1 MALCVYENIKTTEY
15 VRSGPYSQQSN
26 LEIREDFRAYIQ
38 PSSFCFLL
46 LRKKNENKIKNMDI
60 EQTVLKFNSVVL
72 IKAITTAPLCTK
84 WQLRKKLWPMI
95 SMEATYIIVSPLFI
109 EESFVVLKQYLNK
122 NLVKKIEVLSQPNL
136 KYFTQCWIKQEVKCK
151 INKSW
156 QKSIFPL
163 HAFYSKR

>member
-1 MALCVYENIKTTEY
+1 MLDLGHIHNRAIWKLGRTL
-15 VRSGPYSQQSN
+15 GPIFNPPRFVFSCW
-26 LEIREDFRAYIQ
+26 E
-38 PSSFCFLL
+38 
-46 LRKKNENKIKNMDI
+46 KKNENKIKNMDI
-60 EQTVLKFNSVVL
+60 EQTALKFNSVVL
-72 IKAITTAPLCTK
+72 LKAITTAPLCTK
-84 WQLRKKLWPMI
+84 WQLRKLRPMI

-109 EESFVVLKQYLNK
+109 EESFVVLKQYSNK

-156 QKSIFPL
+156 QKSIFSL

>member
-1 MALCVYENIKTTEY
+1 M
-15 VRSGPYSQQSN
+15 
-26 LEIREDFRAYIQ
+26 
-38 PSSFCFLL
+38 
-46 LRKKNENKIKNMDI
+46 KNMDI

-122 NLVKKIEVLSQPNL
+122 NLVKKIEVLS
-136 KYFTQCWIKQEVKCK
+136 
-151 INKSW
+151 
-156 QKSIFPL
+156 
-163 HAFYSKR
+163 